1 VELVPF
7 DQPGI
12 ASLRLAPSLAMTGYR
27 SFWVRVAVRRANVS
41 QREEV
46 NRIEKLVIYEDA
58 YHLDPL

>member
-1 VELVPF
+1 
-7 DQPGI
+7 
-12 ASLRLAPSLAMTGYR
+12 MTGYR